1 MANRISVMLDQIKLA
16 GKLSDSEFSLLTS
29 RMVSRTFNKGEH
41 FLEIGKVN
49 TSLGFIEKGLAM
61 YYRIINDEEVPVDFA
76 IEGNWASYLK
86 SFNDQSP
93 ADLGIRML
101 EDSVLQCITFSSL
114 QQLFIDHPKFLALK
128 TYYVEQSMMDMAQ
141 HSADLATLD
150 ARERYYKFMREKPQL
165 INRVPQY
172 YVAAYLGI
180 KPQSLSRIRKG

>member
-1 MANRISVMLDQIKLA
+1 MLDQIKIA
-16 GKLSDSEFSLLTS
+16 GKLSDADFQLLKS
-29 RMVSRTFNKGEH
+29 RFELRTFKKGEH

-49 TSLGFIEKGLAM
+49 SSLGFIEKGLAM

-86 SFNDQSP
+86 SFNNQSP
-93 ADLGIRML
+93 ADLGIKML
-101 EDSVLQCITFSSL
+101 EDSVLHCVSFSIL
-114 QQLFIDHPKFLALK
+114 QQLFVEYPKFMALK

-150 ARERYYKFMREKPQL
+150 ARGRYYKFMREKPQL

-172 YVAAYLGI
+172 YIAAYLGI
-180 KPQSLSRIRKG
+180 KPQSLSRIRKGC

>member
-1 MANRISVMLDQIKLA
+1 MASLNVLENIKIA
-16 GKLSDSEFSLLTS
+16 GKLSDAEFALLTS
-29 RMVSRTFNKGEH
+29 RMESRTIEKSAH

-49 TSLGFIEKGLAM
+49 RELGFVEQGLAM

-76 IEGNWASYLK
+76 IEGNWVSYLK

-93 ADLGIRML
+93 ADLGIKML
-101 EDSVLQCITFSSL
+101 EDSRVHCISFSNL
-114 QQLFIDHPKFLALK
+114 QQLFTEYPKFMALK

-150 ARERYYKFMREKPQL
+150 ARERYYKFMKEKPQL

-172 YVAAYLGI
+172 YIAAYLGI

>member
-1 MANRISVMLDQIKLA
+1 MLEQIKVA
-16 GKLSDSEFSLLTS
+16 GNLTDGEFAMLTS
-29 RMVSRTFNKGEH
+29 RLESRALSKGEH

-49 TSLGFIEKGLAM
+49 TDLGFIEKGLAM

-86 SFNDQSP
+86 SFNNQSP

-101 EDSVLQCITFSSL
+101 EDTVLKCISYSSL
-114 QQLFIDHPKFLALK
+114 QQLFTEYPKFMALK

-141 HSADLATLD
+141 RSADLATLD

-172 YVAAYLGI
+172 YIAAYLGI
-180 KPQSLSRIRKG
+180 KPQSLSRIRKA

>member
-1 MANRISVMLDQIKLA
+1 MLDQIKIV
-16 GKLSDSEFSLLTS
+16 GKLSDTEFELLTS
-29 RMVSRTFNKGEH
+29 RFELKTLKKGEH

-49 TSLGFIEKGLAM
+49 TQIGYIEKGLAM
-61 YYRIINDEEVPVDFA
+61 YYRIINDDEIPVDFG

-86 SFNDQSP
+86 SFNNQSP
-93 ADLGIRML
+93 ADLGIKML
-101 EDSVLQCITFSSL
+101 EDSILHCVTYSSL
-114 QQLFIDHPKFLALK
+114 EELFAAHPKFIALK

-172 YVAAYLGI
+172 YIAAYLGI

>member
-1 MANRISVMLDQIKLA
+1 MLDQIKIA
-16 GKLSDSEFSLLTS
+16 GKLSDADFEMLKS
-29 RMVSRTFNKGEH
+29 RFEPRALKKGDH
-41 FLEIGKVN
+41 FLQIGKVN

-76 IEGNWASYLK
+76 IEGSWASYLK
-86 SFNDQSP
+86 SFNEQSP
-93 ADLGIRML
+93 ADLGIKML
-101 EDSVLQCITFSSL
+101 EDSKLQCISFSNL
-114 QQLFIDHPKFLALK
+114 QQLFIEHPKFIALK

-165 INRVPQY
+165 INRVSQY
-172 YVAAYLGI
+172 HIAAYLGI